1 MSIWR
6 ESRTRNIKRSER
18 GALTYSAP
26 PLSSSNKTYTGNVS
40 IKLKPQERFVH
51 KSCALEKMAA
61 VGTRYLAAGGLHR
74 LGRKL

>member
-18 GALTYSAP
+18 GALTYSA

-61 VGTRYLAAGGLHR
+61 VGTRYLEEGGLHR

>member
-6 ESRTRNIKRSER
+6 ESRTRNIKRCER
-18 GALTYSAP
+18 GALTYSA

>member
-18 GALTYSAP
+18 EALTYSA

>member
-26 PLSSSNKTYTGNVS
+26 LSSCNKTYTGNVS

-61 VGTRYLAAGGLHR
+61 VETRYLAADRFHR
-74 LGRKL
+74 LGR